1 MTTSEPPRD
10 LPRALPALWRTFRI
24 GYRAEPR
31 LLLASLGTTMLMML
45 PDALLALW
53 LSLLTDAVL

>member
-1 MTTSEPPRD
+1 MPS
-10 LPRALPALWRTFRI
+10 LVRTFKL

-31 LLLASLGTTMLMML
+31 LLALSFGLALLMML

-53 LSLLTDAVL
+53 LKFLVDGVIASQRRGRS